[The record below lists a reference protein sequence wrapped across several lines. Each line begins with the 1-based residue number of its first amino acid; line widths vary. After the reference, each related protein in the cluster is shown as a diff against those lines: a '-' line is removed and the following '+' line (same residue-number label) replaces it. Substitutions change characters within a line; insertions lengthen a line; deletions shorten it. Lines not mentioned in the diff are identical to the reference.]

1 LFERLERLGHQA
13 VNRWNKAD
21 SGPWELRTRQR
32 VHTYPSVMCW
42 AACDRLARIASHL
55 GLDDRATYWRRHADE
70 IRQGILELA
79 WNAELNSFVESFGG
93 TDLDA
98 SLLLLPEIGLLPP
111 DDPRFVFTLEEIER
125 RLRRGNHVIRY
136 HAADDF
142 GEAETTFNICT
153 FWYIDALVLVGRH
166 QEARDLFEYML
177 SRRNSLGLLSEDLAP
192 ETGELW
198 GNFPQTYSM
207 VGLINSAMRLSKTW
221 EDAF

>member
-1 LFERLERLGHQA
+1 
-13 VNRWNKAD
+13 
-21 SGPWELRTRQR
+21 
-32 VHTYPSVMCW
+32 
-42 AACDRLARIASHL
+42 
-55 GLDDRATYWRRHADE
+55 
-70 IRQGILELA
+70 
-79 WNAELNSFVESFGG
+79 
-93 TDLDA
+93 
-98 SLLLLPEIGLLPP
+98 LPP